1 MAKRRPGNHQVFVR
15 RRPVVAGVSL
25 FSVYRAV
32 RYGGT
37 VPADRARDNPV
48 GRRPVTAGAAP
59 PPAFRPAVVAADLDG
74 TLIARD
80 LSWAQGLPEA
90 LAALEAAGVRSVVC
104 TGRMLQ
110 SARRVAARLGVTRG
124 PVVCYQ
130 GALVADLASGEW
142 LRHVPMDGEA
152 AAEVVRHVAAMGRQL
167 NAYIDD
173 RLYVEQ
179 VTAWARRYAE
189 HVEVGID
196 TVPDLAAEVVR
207 RPPTKLVLVTSAAD
221 VDEILAGAAGALARA
236 AVRRPLAARVHRVRR
251 RLREQERSPRLAL
264 RAARGRPGAGG
275 HARRRHERRGH
286 ARVGG
291 ARRRGGGGGRARAR
305 RGRPRGAP
313 RRASRPCCATSP
325 VARRRSSHKRR
336 RRLEG
341 WRRLRGASVLV
352 G

>member
-1 MAKRRPGNHQVFVR
+1 M
-15 RRPVVAGVSL
+15 
-25 FSVYRAV
+25 
-32 RYGGT
+32 
-37 VPADRARDNPV
+37 
-48 GRRPVTAGAAP
+48 TAGDRRTAP

-80 LSWAQGLPEA
+80 LSWAQGLPES

-110 SARRVAARLGVTRG
+110 SARRVAARLGITRG

-152 AAEVVRHVAAMGRQL
+152 AAEVVHHVAEMGRQL

-179 VTAWARRYAE
+179 VTRWARRYAE
-189 HVEVGID
+189 HVEVAID
-196 TVPDLAAEVVR
+196 TVPDLAAEVLR

-221 VDEILAGAAGALARA
+221 VDGILAALQERWRGRLYVVRSQPEYIEFVDASVSKSGALAW
-236 AVRRPLAARVHRVRR
+236 LCE
-251 RLREQERSPRLAL
+251 RLGV
-264 RAARGRPGAGG
+264 GRGAGG

-291 ARRRGGGGGRARAR
+291 AGRRGGGGGCARAGR
-305 RGRPRGAP
+305 RRPGGAP
-313 RRASRPCCATSP
+313 GRDPGPAARSRRSR
-325 VARRRSSHKRR
+325 RRRSHIS
-336 RRLEG
+336 EG
-341 WRRLRGASVLV
+341 GAWRGGAAFEGPRCWWDSTGLCPPD
-352 G
+352 GTRDH